1 MPAIPA
7 YERDDYVRP
16 SPAKGPG
23 GANETPEPPLSGPAL
38 VIFRLEALL
47 AAFCVFMFSEA
58 LWAPLF
64 APNQENGGE
73 VSWMRLLWLPVYGL
87 TLLLSLIR
95 AHRFLRILPALGM
108 GAALVALCYA
118 SGWWSINPEVTSR
131 RSLALAFTIL
141 FGLYL
146 GARFKGSDLT
156 QIVGGTFSVL
166 AVGSILAALFY
177 PAMGVHHDINAGAWR
192 GLWHEKNQMAALMTF
207 GFVACCAS
215 AFTLPQ
221 RRGLW
226 IGAAALIFFLII
238 MSRSKTSLLACLLA
252 LAAMPVLSALR
263 SGGVRGVLFVWGAA
277 TCALIGGAVFFV
289 MPEAVFKALGKD
301 PTLTGRTAIWDS
313 LLRLSDQRPWLGY
326 GYKAFWGPDS
336 IPNQIVKKE
345 THWDVPSAHNGW
357 LDLLVQLGWV
367 GVILFAACLAATFF
381 CGVFRFARVRDGY
394 FSVLSLCIF
403 SFLILSESFILGQ
416 NNLIFVLFI
425 CAMARLTANRMEP

>member
-1 MPAIPA
+1 MPATPA
-7 YERDDYVRP
+7 YERDDYPRPVR
-16 SPAKGPG
+16 ATGRRD
-23 GANETPEPPLSGPAL
+23 AVEPPLSGAAL
-38 VIFRLEALL
+38 MLFRIEALL
-47 AAFCVFMFSEA
+47 AAFCIFMFSEA

-87 TLLLSLIR
+87 TLLLSVAR
-95 AHRFLRILPALGM
+95 ADRFLRVLPALVM
-108 GAALVALCYA
+108 AAALLALCYA
-118 SGWWSINPEVTSR
+118 SGWWSIDPSVTSR
-131 RSLALAFTIL
+131 RSLALGFTLL

-156 QIVGGTFSVL
+156 QIVGGTFAVM
-166 AVGSILAALFY
+166 AVGSILAALLY
-177 PAMGVHHDINAGAWR
+177 PTMGVHHDINAGAWR
-192 GLWHEKNQMAALMTF
+192 GLWHEKNQMASLMTF

-215 AFTLPQ
+215 AFLLPD
-221 RRGLW
+221 RRALW
-226 IGAAALIFFLII
+226 IGSAALIFFLIV

-252 LAAMPVLSALR
+252 LGAMPVLSALR
-263 SGGVRGVLFVWGAA
+263 SGGVKSVLFVWGGA
-277 TCALIGGAVFFV
+277 TASLIGGAVFFL

-301 PTLTGRTAIWDS
+301 PTLTGRTQIWES

-345 THWDVPSAHNGW
+345 TNWDVPSAHNGW

-367 GVILFAACLAATFF
+367 GVILFGSCLAATFF
-381 CGVFRFARVRDGY
+381 CALFRFARVRDGY
-394 FSVLSLCIF
+394 FSVLALCIF

-425 CAMARLTANRMEP
+425 CAMARLTANRMEPV